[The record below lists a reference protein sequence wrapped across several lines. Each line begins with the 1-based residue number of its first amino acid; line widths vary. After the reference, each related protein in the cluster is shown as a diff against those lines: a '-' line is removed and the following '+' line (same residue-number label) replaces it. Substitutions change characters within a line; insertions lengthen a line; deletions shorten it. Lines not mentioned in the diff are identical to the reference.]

1 LQKLLVSWIGHVPVL
16 NDYLEWLGS
25 KMRSLGLASLARTS
39 TPTIVLTKNE
49 GIAHDIQ
56 LKFTAVICYF
66 NLEL

>member
-56 LKFTAVICYF
+56 L
-66 NLEL
+66 